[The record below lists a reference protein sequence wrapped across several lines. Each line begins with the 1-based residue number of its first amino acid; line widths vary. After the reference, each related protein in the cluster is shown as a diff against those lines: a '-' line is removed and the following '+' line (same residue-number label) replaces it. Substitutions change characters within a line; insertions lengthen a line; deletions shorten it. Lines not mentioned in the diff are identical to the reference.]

1 MECVVKPVFFFFF
14 STVRLICFNCL
25 ITCLYQKGALNL
37 PE

>member
-1 MECVVKPVFFFFF
+1 MECVVKPVFFFF
-14 STVRLICFNCL
+14 STVRLIRFNCL